1 MNSLSDSEYIFSNP
15 KRVAKNVIAFL
26 KTRNKPEKGL
36 KTKELLPKIAI
47 HIEEQKNDKAEITSK
62 IIKNPR
68 AFTFQNNNDIL
79 KRNEHTLEQIFQ

>member
-47 HIEEQKNDKAEITSK
+47 HIEE
-62 IIKNPR
+62 
-68 AFTFQNNNDIL
+68 
-79 KRNEHTLEQIFQ
+79 